1 MINDEGLSNFDRTR
15 WDAVTQRVLAWAAH
29 THPNSAFSQQL
40 KVDGYGRLCRV
51 ISPSDIDFTGNLLHH
66 SVL

>member
-1 MINDEGLSNFDRTR
+1 MINEGLSNFDRTR
-15 WDAVTQRVLAWAAH
+15 WDAEIERVLAWAH
-29 THPNSAFSQQL
+29 TRPNSAFSQQL